1 MLYIFPKK
9 FTQKVR
15 QARTHQLELPEHR
28 PLVSRSGLFLLN
40 GTFSLSGSVWNIPN
54 QNIFRGQGEHFHHSI
69 WSSKIWG
76 RKALME
82 ESLGGWQRNPTYLG
96 GSGSRAQ
103 GHPYSYRPCCRL
115 GGAWLLEGHIE
126 AVWAWVVGV
135 GGDGG
140 WRWEGVEGG
149 AGLCV
154 RRGRRDAVLR
164 VVCVVGASGRGA
176 VLDLL
181 VHAVQEPQ
189 VRVLWLQDTQKPPC

>member
-1 MLYIFPKK
+1 M
-9 FTQKVR
+9 V
-15 QARTHQLELPEHR
+15 
-28 PLVSRSGLFLLN
+28 LFLFLVQCGIFQTKISSEDREN
-40 GTFSLSGSVWNIPN
+40 ISTIQYGVLSFEGGKLWW
-54 QNIFRGQGEHFHHSI
+54 R
-69 WSSKIWG
+69 
-76 RKALME
+76 RA
-82 ESLGGWQRNPTYLG
+82 LGGDREIPHTWG

-103 GHPYSYRPCCRL
+103 GHPYSYRPCRRL

-126 AVWAWVVGV
+126 AVWARVVGV

-189 VRVLWLQDTQKPPC
+189 VRVLWLQDTQKPPY